1 MEGLHNAF
9 EEAVGNGLI
18 TGVNIKNSTINVS
31 HLFYADDVIIT
42 TDWNAKDMDNIIRVL
57 HVFYLASGLKINI
70 TGLIFMV
77 VALVFDFGKITFGRR
92 GLLFYKLGF
101 CFGATVV
108 TPDIETSSTSNTHA
122 PTTRPRGVRRVS
134 SSKNWKPD
142 LSAIAED
149 GGVLN
154 VSRSSHESVSVTKSE
169 KKTLNKAT
177 KARSRSYSAGDYRK
191 FTHTM
196 AIPAFSPTPFV
207 F

>member
-1 MEGLHNAF
+1 MKFFFPE
-9 EEAVGNGLI
+9 
-18 TGVNIKNSTINVS
+18 
-31 HLFYADDVIIT
+31 
-42 TDWNAKDMDNIIRVL
+42 
-57 HVFYLASGLKINI
+57 
-70 TGLIFMV
+70 
-77 VALVFDFGKITFGRR
+77 
-92 GLLFYKLGF
+92 LGF
-101 CFGATVV
+101 CFGATVI
-108 TPDIETSSTSNTHA
+108 TPDIETSSSSTTDV
-122 PTTRPRGVRRVS
+122 PTTRPRGVRRLS

-169 KKTLNKAT
+169 KKTVNKAK
-177 KARSRSYSAGDYRK
+177 KARSRSYTGDYRK